1 MGKVIAATVAWLCVI
16 YAGWMSADMLMEK
29 AREDGR
35 RKAAAEIEA
44 MKADEGLAVS
54 KRIAWNR
61 SGHVKS
67 LPTCSAAMGGAI
79 HAVDVTVSAPLA
91 AVYMCY
97 SRTNKWEL
105 LFVVPLLSEPTQQR

>member
-1 MGKVIAATVAWLCVI
+1 MGKAIAATVAWFCVI
-16 YAGWMSADMLMEK
+16 YAGWTSANMLMEK
-29 AREDGR
+29 AREDAR
-35 RKAAAEIEA
+35 VQAQAEIRA
-44 MKADEGLAVS
+44 ANADADIAVS

-105 LFVVPLLSEPTQQR
+105 LFVVPLLSEPTPQR